1 MQEGKVVVWRGLTN
15 NWEKKRSKRQR
26 RKGKIYPLNAEFQ
39 RGDRKAFLREQCKEI
54 EGNNRMGQARD
65 LLKKTGEIKGIFN
78 AKTGTIKDGSCMDL
92 TEAQEELHKKV
103 LCCCSVAKS
112 CPVLCGTINCS
123 TPGSPALH
131 CLLEFAQTHVH
142 WVSKAIQPSHPLSP
156 PSPPALSLSQHRV
169 CSSHQVTKVLEL
181 HHQSFQWTFRVD
193 FL

>member
-26 RKGKIYPLNAEFQ
+26 RKGKIHPLNAEFQ
-39 RGDRKAFLREQCKEI
+39 RGDRKAFLSEQCKEI

-78 AKTGTIKDGSCMDL
+78 AKTGTIKDRSCMDL
-92 TEAQEELHKKV
+92 TEAQELHRKG
-103 LCCCSVAKS
+103 LCCCSVAQS
-112 CPVLCGTINCS
+112 CPALCDTINCS
-123 TPGSPALH
+123 TPGFPVLH
-131 CLLEFAQTHVH
+131 YLLEFAQTHVH

-169 CSSHQVTKVLEL
+169 RSSHQVTKVLEL